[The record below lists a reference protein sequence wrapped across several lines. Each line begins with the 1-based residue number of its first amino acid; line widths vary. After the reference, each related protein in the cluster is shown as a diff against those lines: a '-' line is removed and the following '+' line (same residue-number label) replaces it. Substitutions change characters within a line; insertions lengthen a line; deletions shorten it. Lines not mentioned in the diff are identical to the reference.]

1 VKRDEVAMKI
11 CLHKLAT
18 GSILAL
24 LTSAASALAEEQEI
38 SCDAVPKPVRAAFEK
53 AFPKATIKECAKE
66 VEKGKTAY
74 EISSIEGGTRR
85 DVLFYADG
93 RLIVVE
99 EAIPIDS
106 TPDAVQRAVR
116 KMYPGGDITLAE
128 KITRDGAVLYEF
140 RVKHRGKQVEI
151 VFDPSGNEV
160 KP

>member
-1 VKRDEVAMKI
+1 MK
-11 CLHKLAT
+11 LYRHKLAT
-18 GSILAL
+18 SCILAVL
-24 LTSAASALAEEQEI
+24 ASVTSALAEEQEI
-38 SCDAVPKPVRAAFEK
+38 SCDAVPRAVRAAFEK

-74 EISSIEGGTRR
+74 EISSTEGGTRR
-85 DVLFYADG
+85 DVLFHADG

-99 EAIPIDS
+99 EAIPIAS
-106 TPDAVQRAVR
+106 APDPVQQAVR
-116 KMYPGGDITLAE
+116 KMYPGGEIRLAE

-140 RVKHRGKQVEI
+140 RVKHRGKLEEV

>member
-1 VKRDEVAMKI
+1 MK
-11 CLHKLAT
+11 LYRHTLAT
-18 GSILAL
+18 SGILAIL
-24 LTSAASALAEEQEI
+24 ATATSALAEEQEI

-74 EISSIEGGTRR
+74 EISSTEGGTRR

-93 RLIVVE
+93 RLIVIE
-99 EAIPIDS
+99 EAVPVES
-106 TPDAVQRAVR
+106 TPDPVQQAVR
-116 KMYPGGDITLAE
+116 KMYPGGEIALAE

-140 RVKHRGKQVEI
+140 RVKHRGKHVEI

>member
-1 VKRDEVAMKI
+1 MK
-11 CLHKLAT
+11 LYRHKLAT
-18 GSILAL
+18 GCILAVL
-24 LTSAASALAEEQEI
+24 AGAANALAEEQEI
-38 SCDAVPKPVRAAFEK
+38 SCNAVPAAVRAAFAK
-53 AFPKATIKECAKE
+53 AYPSATIKECAKE

-74 EISSIEGGTRR
+74 EISSTEGGTRR

-99 EAIPIDS
+99 EAIPIES
-106 TPDAVQRAVR
+106 TPDPVQQAVR
-116 KMYPGGDITLAE
+116 KMYPGGEITLAE

-140 RVKHRGKQVEI
+140 RVKHRGKHVET

>member
-1 VKRDEVAMKI
+1 MKRHR
-11 CLHKLAT
+11 HKLAT
-18 GSILAL
+18 SCVLAILA
-24 LTSAASALAEEQEI
+24 SATGALSEEQEI
-38 SCDAVPKPVRAAFEK
+38 SCDAVPRPVRAAFEK

-99 EAIPIDS
+99 EVIPVES
-106 TPDAVQRAVR
+106 APDPVQQAVR
-116 KMYPGGDITLAE
+116 KMYPGSEIRLAE

-140 RVKHRGKQVEI
+140 QVK
-151 VFDPSGNEV
+151 
-160 KP
+160 

>member
-1 VKRDEVAMKI
+1 MNLYR
-11 CLHKLAT
+11 HKLAT
-18 GSILAL
+18 SGILAIL
-24 LTSAASALAEEQEI
+24 ASTASGLAEEQEI
-38 SCDAVPKPVRAAFEK
+38 SCSAVPAAVRAAFEK

-74 EISSIEGGTRR
+74 EISSTEGGTRR

-99 EAIPIDS
+99 EAIPIES
-106 TPDAVQRAVR
+106 TPDPVQQAVR
-116 KMYPGGDITLAE
+116 KMYPGGEIALAE

-140 RVKHRGKQVEI
+140 RVKHRGKHVEI

>member
-1 VKRDEVAMKI
+1 MKI
-11 CLHKLAT
+11 YCHKLAT
-18 GSILAL
+18 SGILAIL
-24 LTSAASALAEEQEI
+24 VSATSALAEEQEI
-38 SCDAVPKPVRAAFEK
+38 PCEAVPRAVRAAFEK
-53 AFPKATIKECAKE
+53 AFPKATIKECSKE
-66 VEKGKTAY
+66 IEKGKTAY
-74 EISSIEGGTRR
+74 EISSTEGATRR

-99 EAIPIDS
+99 EAIPIES
-106 TPDAVQRAVR
+106 APDPVQQAVR
-116 KMYPGGDITLAE
+116 KLYPGGEIALAE